1 MRRTIVS
8 RHGSAYTDIHE
19 KPPIIGDGMGNNTKQ
34 MALLAA
40 GYLLGRTKTMKTVLL
55 VAGGVAYGRLTAQ
68 RDDEQQ
74 TDSTAKSLLNSP
86 ELQRITSGLADAA
99 RGVVSATASKGV
111 EMLNQNLQNRSAALR
126 ENTESTQSTDQ
137 QGESQED
144 AEGSE
149 EPTASE
155 D

>member
-1 MRRTIVS
+1 
-8 RHGSAYTDIHE
+8 
-19 KPPIIGDGMGNNTKQ
+19 MGNNTKQ

-68 RDDEQQ
+68 RDDDEQQ
-74 TDSTAKSLLNSP
+74 TGSIAKSLSNSP
-86 ELQRITSGLADAA
+86 ELQSITSGLAEAA

-137 QGESQED
+137 QGETQRD
-144 AEGSE
+144 DDDSE
-149 EPTASE
+149 EPAAS
-155 D
+155 DDQNKSGGD